1 MAEERRTVGQQ
12 KIKISGTPAP
22 KIGSREPAPAPAPE
36 PTSKGRTPLLAIL
49 VLVIVVLLGAVVYML
64 RPWESDAAAAAA
76 SAEPEPTALGE
87 VVAVEPISLNLADGR
102 YLRLGFSIQ
111 FSKDAPKEV
120 LTAKALDIAI
130 ATFSGRTVEEINDM
144 ESRAQITKQFV
155 TDLNDAYEGSV
166 VDIYYTDLVTQ

>member
-22 KIGSREPAPAPAPE
+22 KIGSREPAPAPAAE
-36 PTSKGRTPLLAIL
+36 PGSGRRRAPMIIAL
-49 VLVIVVLLGAVVYML
+49 VLVVVVLLGAVAYVL
-64 RPWESDAAAAAA
+64 RPWEPSAAIAEVPAAA
-76 SAEPEPTALGE
+76 PLGA
-87 VVAVEPISLNLADGR
+87 VVAVEPISLNLAGGR

-111 FSKDAPKEV
+111 FTEDAPKE
-120 LTAKALDIAI
+120 LQTAKALDIAI
-130 ATFSGRTVEEINDM
+130 ATFSGRSVEEINDM

-155 TDLNDAYEGSV
+155 ADLTDVYEGSV